1 MINSNIKN
9 TKFTYKSKTIE
20 SKTSKKTSKKTIKN
34 IENSN
39 NKLNNKLNNNSNK
52 INELINSFY
61 ENSNSSN
68 ITKILVNFY
77 NINYDDA
84 KFKKYKDQFNSFDKS
99 NQGRS
104 GGIVGTLNNYP
115 DKILKIH
122 KISNHKVSDLIKCK
136 YTNANIDYKF
146 NEIIINYVLSNLK
159 YIQDFEKDDL
169 NYVNKFLIKM
179 YDFGFS
185 KNAIY
190 FVNDKVG
197 IEHLNFNNKKIYV
210 TNFSQ
215 LMDSNHI
222 PLINKAIQEN
232 NSDVLRLYDLL
243 LTIKFKEYMKAVS
256 ILQDKIGYLNS
267 DSKLNNIF
275 IKQIKNTDS
284 KFDVLKDYGFIID
297 FRLLISDLDK
307 SSIVVNKTKI
317 FPVFEKPEI
326 LKFIGIKFLGL
337 VNLEIRHQLEKNLI
351 YKNNVYCN
359 LINYNTYDLICCVV
373 NLFIILYKNT
383 NKSVDINS
391 YLVNFNNLI
400 KTELNIDDIKYNTL
414 HNIIKKRAP
423 LFNGKYT
430 TYFIIQTLNKFCLNK
445 KI

>member
-1 MINSNIKN
+1 MLNSNIKN
-9 TKFTYKSKTIE
+9 TKFTYKSKTIG
-20 SKTSKKTSKKTIKN
+20 KKTRKNIKKTKKN
-34 IENSN
+34 SKSN
-39 NKLNNKLNNNSNK
+39 DMSNEK
-52 INELINSFY
+52 KKNETTEFINSFY
-61 ENSNSSN
+61 ENSNSSSIIKN
-68 ITKILVNFY
+68 LINFY
-77 NINYDDA
+77 NLNYDDA

-122 KISNHKVSDLIKCK
+122 TISNHKVSDLIRCR
-136 YTNANIDYKF
+136 YNNANINFKF

-169 NYVNKFLIKM
+169 KYVNKFLIKM

-197 IEHLNFNNKKIYV
+197 IEHLNFNNKKIYI
-210 TNFSQ
+210 TNLSQ

-222 PLINKAIQEN
+222 PLINKAIREN
-232 NSDVLRLYDLL
+232 NSEVLRLYDLL

-256 ILQDKIGYLNS
+256 ILQNKIDYLNS

-284 KFDVLKDYGFIID
+284 KFDVLKDYGFVID

-307 SSIVVNKTKI
+307 SSIVINKTKI
-317 FPVFEKPEI
+317 FPIFEKPEI

-337 VNLEIRHQLEKNLI
+337 VNLEIRHQIEKNLI

-359 LINYNTYDLICCVV
+359 LINYNTYDLMCCIV

-383 NKSVDINS
+383 NKSIDINN

-400 KTELNIDDIKYNTL
+400 KTELNIDDIKYNNL
-414 HNIIKKRAP
+414 HNVIKKRAP
-423 LFNGKYT
+423 LYEGKHT
-430 TYFIIQTLNKFCLNK
+430 SYFIIQTLNKFCLNK